1 MNNLLLTV
9 DGDSAFADQ
18 NFDAVFLVEAF
29 AHQRQ
34 LFGGVV
40 REVRREVYAVISDAR
55 FFTENGNIKVG
66 RIRFIKK
73 IFDKAMADHTVT
85 DNCES
90 DFAHFCLDFFS
101 ITAYLNDSATP
112 LIDVNQIHLYIL
124 LKGYISDL
132 YKFS

>member
-1 MNNLLLTV
+1 MNHLLLTV

-66 RIRFIKK
+66 SIRFIKK
-73 IFDKAMADHTVT
+73 IFDKAMVKP
-85 DNCES
+85 
-90 DFAHFCLDFFS
+90 
-101 ITAYLNDSATP
+101 YR
-112 LIDVNQIHLYIL
+112 YR
-124 LKGYISDL
+124 
-132 YKFS
+132 